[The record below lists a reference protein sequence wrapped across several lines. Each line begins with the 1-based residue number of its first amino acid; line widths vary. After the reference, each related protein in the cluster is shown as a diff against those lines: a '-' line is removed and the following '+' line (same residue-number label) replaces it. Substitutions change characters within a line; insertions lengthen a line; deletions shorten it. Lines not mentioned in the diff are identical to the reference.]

1 MQGSRFLSVSMAPLV
16 VSLGLSIAAPCRAGS
31 ADVPPLLD
39 GTFIQLSEGQGGWT
53 TAQWE
58 DLFGEL
64 RRLRLTRVVV
74 QWSLAGDL
82 AFYESAAY
90 RGVPNPPL
98 ETILRLADE
107 SRMTVL
113 VGLAHDPAFWERI
126 AREPAVVEA
135 YLRRLR
141 SRSLSVARELVPRL
155 GRSTSFGGWY
165 LSEEIDDLNWLEP
178 RRRAIL
184 AAHLKEQAQAL
195 HELTPAVTIAVSG
208 YSRANCDPTA
218 LAGLWKDLLADSSLD
233 LVLFQDGIGA
243 LNLDLD
249 HLPGYLEALKG
260 AVRERGKELAV
271 VVEVFRQT
279 GGPPLDEGA
288 FRAEAAPLD
297 RVRRQLAIAGL
308 HVAGRYAF
316 SVPDYMR
323 PSLGPRSAELFEGYL
338 RLVEAPP

>member
-1 MQGSRFLSVSMAPLV
+1 MNASTRGTTWRAVLTLW
-16 VSLGLSIAAPCRAGS
+16 LGLSIAAPSLARP

-39 GTFIQLSEGQGGWT
+39 GTFIQLTEGHGGWT

-58 DLFGEL
+58 DLFREL

-82 AFYESAAY
+82 AFYESAAH
-90 RGVPNPPL
+90 RKVANPPL
-98 ETILRLADE
+98 ETILRLAEE
-107 SRMTVL
+107 SHMTVL
-113 VGLAHDPAFWERI
+113 VGLAHDPEYWGRI
-126 AREPAVVEA
+126 AREPAIVEA

-141 SRSLSVARELVPRL
+141 SRSLSVARELAPRL
-155 GRSTSFGGWY
+155 GRSAAFSGWY

-184 AAHLKEQAQAL
+184 AAHLKEEAQGL
-195 HELTPAVTIAVSG
+195 RELAPAGTIAVSG

-218 LAGLWKDLLADSSLD
+218 LAGLWKDLLADSPLD

-243 LNLDLD
+243 LNLDLE
-249 HLPGYLEALKG
+249 HWPLYLEALRG
-260 AVRERGKELAV
+260 AVRERGKELGV
-271 VVEVFRQT
+271 VVEVFQQT
-279 GGPPLDEGA
+279 GGPPLDEGT

-297 RVRRQLAIAGL
+297 RVRRQLATAGL